1 MMTRWDSPE
10 HIAWNS
16 LAAVVWV
23 LGIVR
28 TLAIPASRLPRGW
41 ISKAGA
47 LSIAI
52 LLTVYVAGFFFPLG
66 AAGYMLVPPG
76 TGFRAKAK
84 RREPEHPAASE
95 VDPTRTEHRC
105 P

>member
-1 MMTRWDSPE
+1 MITRWDSPE

-16 LAAVVWV
+16 VAAVVWV

-28 TLAIPASRLPRGW
+28 TLAVPASRLPRGW

-47 LSIAI
+47 LAIAI
-52 LLTVYVAGFFFPLG
+52 LLTIYAAGFFFPFG
-66 AAGYMLVPPG
+66 AAGYILVPPG
-76 TGFRAKAK
+76 TGFRAKVK
-84 RREPEHPAASE
+84 RRASGGPVASE
-95 VDPTRTEHRC
+95 ADQTRTEHRY